1 MAYVTTEMTKAV
13 RVALKEQ
20 MPGWKIRVA
29 KNAYNSGIYM
39 TIDAAPYDLKDEFDE
54 RHSEYGY
61 MDINHYHV
69 EDYKHADDYKKILD
83 IMKEATASVGHPY
96 YDHSGIQIDIQM
108 DYFNTAYYY
117 YLSIGSYEKPYIKKE
132 NNAI

>member
-1 MAYVTTEMTKAV
+1 MAYVTSEMTKAV

-29 KNAYNSGIYM
+29 KNDHSSGIYM

-61 MDINHYHV
+61 MNINRYYV
-69 EDYKHADDYKKILD
+69 EDYKHAEDYKKILD
-83 IMKEATASVGHPY
+83 IMLKATASVGRSF
-96 YDHSGIQIDIQM
+96 YDNSNVQT
-108 DYFNTAYYY
+108 DYFDTAYYF

-132 NNAI
+132 NSDV

>member
-29 KNAYNSGIYM
+29 KNAHSSGIYM
-39 TIDAAPYDLKDEFDE
+39 TIDAAPYDLKDEFDDRYFE
-54 RHSEYGY
+54 HGY
-61 MDINHYHV
+61 MDINHYYV
-69 EDYKHADDYKKILD
+69 EDYKHAEDYKKIFD
-83 IMKEATASVGHPY
+83 IMLKATASVGRPF
-96 YDHSGIQIDIQM
+96 YDNSDVQT
-108 DYFNTAYYY
+108 DYFNTAYYF

>member
-29 KNAYNSGIYM
+29 KNAHSSGIYM

-54 RHSEYGY
+54 RSAEYGY
-61 MDINHYHV
+61 MDINRYYI
-69 EDYKHADDYKKILD
+69 EDYKHAEDYKKILD
-83 IMKEATASVGHPY
+83 IMLKATASVGRPFY
-96 YDHSGIQIDIQM
+96 NNSDVQID
-108 DYFNTAYYY
+108 YFDTVYYF
-117 YLSIGSYEKPYIKKE
+117 YLSIGSHEKPYIKKE
-132 NNAI
+132 NSDV